1 MYIYKK
7 KHMYCYLLQ
16 YYIYGANMVKYTK
29 KVLRYIKTINCFVKR
44 LKVVPKV
51 LFEFGFFFMV
61 PSIVVLDT
69 QV

>member
-1 MYIYKK
+1 
-7 KHMYCYLLQ
+7 
-16 YYIYGANMVKYTK
+16 MVKYTK